1 MTFGLAIV
9 FFALLMLYCGIKG
22 KSLRNALVGK
32 SVASTSGSLL
42 G

>member
-1 MTFGLAIV
+1 VTFGLAIV

-22 KSLRNALVGK
+22 KSLRSALVGK
-32 SVASTSGSLL
+32 SVASSSGSLL